1 MASGCDKLAHLKPDE
16 RARFAKR
23 TARAKKSN
31 PLTCHRRIQ
40 EVDPDLAAWVTDFI
54 WLREHG
60 LMPRAGG
67 YKDQDARWI
76 HAMNVIRPLWP
87 KPELPELLR

>member
-1 MASGCDKLAHLKPDE
+1 MASGCKKLAQLKPDE
-16 RARFAKR
+16 RAQFAR
-23 TARAKKSN
+23 RLARAKKHN

-40 EVDPDLAAWVTDFI
+40 EVQPDLAAFVSSFV

-60 LMPRAGG
+60 LMPGAGG
-67 YKDQDARWI
+67 YMDQDARWI
-76 HAMNVIRPLWP
+76 AAMNVIRPLWP